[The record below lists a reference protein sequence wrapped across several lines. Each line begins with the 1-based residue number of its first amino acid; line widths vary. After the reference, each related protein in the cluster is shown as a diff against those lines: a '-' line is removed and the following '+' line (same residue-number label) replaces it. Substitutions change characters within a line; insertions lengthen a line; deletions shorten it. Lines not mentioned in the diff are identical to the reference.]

1 MIATRRGRKRGWT
14 AGAYLAGLI
23 LGSSLLL
30 GVPCANASPSP
41 QAAAPQSDCA
51 TPRTKRAKRKKPA
64 VGARKFQARK
74 ATKAKRVKQARQVK
88 QAVPA
93 RQARLQPRPRPGP
106 IVAARMDKNN
116 PISQPEY
123 PAAAI
128 ALGEEGRVV
137 LWLEIR
143 ADGSVSQAVVTKSSL
158 SPRLDQAAVS
168 AAKRWRYVPATR
180 GGAAVASGAQVFV
193 DFKMPD

>member
-1 MIATRRGRKRGWT
+1 MIATGRGRKRGFK
-14 AGAYLAGLI
+14 ARVYLASLV

-30 GVPCANASPSP
+30 GAPPAAASPSP
-41 QAAAPQSDCA
+41 QAAADQSDCA
-51 TPRTKRAKRKKPA
+51 SHRAKRTKRNKPA
-64 VGARKFQARK
+64 VGHNRAQARK
-74 ATKAKRVKQARQVK
+74 ANRAKPARQVN
-88 QAVPA
+88 QAIPA

-143 ADGSVSQAVVTKSSL
+143 ADGSVGQAVVTKSSL

-180 GGAAVASGAQVFV
+180 GGAAVASSATVFV